1 MDYNLLLYC
10 NSQNLTKCYAW
21 FLRTKHHGFDF
32 EFNAINFKTTYWFG
46 KVSELPV
53 SLFLLSASVC
63 DKYLICI
70 HQNIEEKK
78 FRNQPLD
85 YCRNDNI
92 IKPQYRTKHLLLIKI
107 DILINF
113 LSSHIALT
121 DALLRLDLKCSSW
134 NEKKRFLFLLLLTFV
149 KHVLKKRFLIM

>member
-70 HQNIEEKK
+70 HQNIEKK
-78 FRNQPLD
+78 YSEINLWITAEMITLL
-85 YCRNDNI
+85 NLNI
-92 IKPQYRTKHLLLIKI
+92 EPNICYWSKSTSLSILCPPTSLWLMHCF
-107 DILINF
+107 ILILN
-113 LSSHIALT
+113 
-121 DALLRLDLKCSSW
+121 ALL
-134 NEKKRFLFLLLLTFV
+134 ETKKRFLFLLLLIFV
-149 KHVLKKRFLIM
+149 KHY